1 VCAQIATSKIRFIW
15 FPASIR
21 EVTTKPKQFRNAQKA
36 AQRGAL
42 SQYRRVRSAADLT
55 KPNRPK

>member
-21 EVTTKPKQFRNAQKA
+21 EVTTKPKHFEMHKKLHNAALCPNIGACA
-36 AQRGAL
+36 AL
-42 SQYRRVRSAADLT
+42 PT
-55 KPNRPK
+55 